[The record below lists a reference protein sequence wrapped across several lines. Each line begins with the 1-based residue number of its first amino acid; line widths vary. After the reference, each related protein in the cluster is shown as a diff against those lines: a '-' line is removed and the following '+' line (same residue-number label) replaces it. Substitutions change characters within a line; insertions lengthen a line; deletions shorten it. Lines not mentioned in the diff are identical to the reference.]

1 MKTSWQRIILV
12 VFAALNIA
20 ACTTGNPN
28 SKAVMLL
35 LDTSGTYTTEL
46 GHAQRIVNYLL
57 GTLEA
62 GDSFAIARIN
72 SESFSEKNIIVRATF
87 DSRPSTT
94 NAQKR
99 TVLDTTQQFINA
111 TSRGSANTDIT
122 GGVLQAL
129 EYVRESN
136 AAQKIVLLFSDL
148 QEDLQKRQ
156 IREFPIDFNGV
167 RVIAVNVTKLRSD
180 NIDPRDFQQRQ
191 DYWKQRVEAGGGQWQ
206 VVNELERLQSVL
218 L

>member
-1 MKTSWQRIILV
+1 MKISPAWIAA
-12 VFAALNIA
+12 FAALTIV
-20 ACTTGNPN
+20 ACTSGNPH

-46 GHAQRIVNYLL
+46 GQAQRIVNYLL

-62 GDSFAIARIN
+62 GDSFAMAKIN
-72 SESFSEKNIIVRATF
+72 SESFTEKNIIVRATF

-99 TVLDTTQQFINA
+99 TVLDTTQQFID
-111 TSRGSANTDIT
+111 TTVKGSAHTDIT
-122 GGVLQAL
+122 GGLLQAL
-129 EYVRESN
+129 EYVHETN

-148 QEDLQKRQ
+148 QEDLEKRQ
-156 IREFPIDFNGV
+156 IRQFPIDFNGV
-167 RVIAVNVTKLRSD
+167 RVIAVNVTKLHSD
-180 NIDPRDFQQRQ
+180 NIDPRDFQERQ
-191 DYWKQRVEAGGGQWQ
+191 DYWKARVESGGGQWQ
-206 VVNELERLQSVL
+206 VVNDLERLQSAL

>member
-1 MKTSWQRIILV
+1 MKTSWQWMAA
-12 VFAALNIA
+12 FAALTIA
-20 ACTTGNPN
+20 ACTSGNPN
-28 SKAVMLL
+28 SKAVVLL

-62 GDSFAIARIN
+62 GDSFAVARIN
-72 SESFSEKNIIVRATF
+72 SESFTEKNIIVHATF

-99 TVLDTTQQFINA
+99 TVLDTTQQFIEA
-111 TSRGSANTDIT
+111 TAKGSAYTDIT

-129 EYVRESN
+129 EYVREAN

-180 NIDPRDFQQRQ
+180 NIDPRDFQERQ
-191 DYWKQRVEAGGGQWQ
+191 DYWKQRVISGGGQWQ
-206 VVNELERLQSVL
+206 VINDLERLQSAL

>member
-1 MKTSWQRIILV
+1 MKTSWQWIAAFV
-12 VFAALNIA
+12 ALNLA
-20 ACTTGNPN
+20 ACTSGNPN
-28 SKAVMLL
+28 SKAVVLL

-46 GHAQRIVNYLL
+46 GQAQRIVNYLL

-62 GDSFAIARIN
+62 GDSFAVARIN
-72 SESFSEKNIIVRATF
+72 SESFTEKNIIVRATF

-99 TVLDTTQQFINA
+99 TVLDTTQQFIDA
-111 TSRGSANTDIT
+111 TAKGSANTDIT

-129 EYVRESN
+129 EYVRETN
-136 AAQKIVLLFSDL
+136 AAQKVLLLFSDL
-148 QEDLQKRQ
+148 QEDLEKRQ

-167 RVIAVNVTKLRSD
+167 RVIAVNVTKLHSD
-180 NIDPRDFQQRQ
+180 NIDPRDYQERQ
-191 DYWKQRVEAGGGQWQ
+191 DYWKQRVETGGGQWQ
-206 VVNELERLQSVL
+206 VVNDLERLQSAL

>member
-1 MKTSWQRIILV
+1 MNRNWRWIMAC
-12 VFAALNIA
+12 AALINFS
-20 ACTTGNPN
+20 ACTGSNPN

-46 GHAQRIVNYLL
+46 DQAQRIVNYLL

-62 GDSFAIARIN
+62 GDSLGVAQIN
-72 SESFSEKNIIVRATF
+72 SESFTEKNIIVRATF
-87 DSRPSTT
+87 DNRPSET

-99 TVLDTTQQFINA
+99 ALLDTTQKFINEV
-111 TSRGSANTDIT
+111 TQGSANTDIT

-129 EYVRESN
+129 EYVREVNS
-136 AAQKIVLLFSDL
+136 AQKVVLLFSDL

-156 IREFPIDFNGV
+156 IRDFPIDFKGV
-167 RVIAVNVTKLRSD
+167 RVIALNVTKLRSD
-180 NIDPRDFQQRQ
+180 NIDPRNYQERQ
-191 DYWKQRVEAGGGQWQ
+191 NYWKQRVESGGGQWQ
-206 VVNELERLQSVL
+206 VVNELERVPSAL

>member
-1 MKTSWQRIILV
+1 MKISPVWIAA
-12 VFAALNIA
+12 FAALNIA
-20 ACTTGNPN
+20 ACTSGNPH

-46 GHAQRIVNYLL
+46 GQAQRIVNYLL

-62 GDSFAIARIN
+62 GDSFAMAKIN
-72 SESFSEKNIIVRATF
+72 SESFTEKNIIVRATF

-99 TVLDTTQQFINA
+99 TVLDTTQQFID
-111 TSRGSANTDIT
+111 TTVKGSAHTDIT
-122 GGVLQAL
+122 GGLLQAL
-129 EYVRESN
+129 EYVHETN

-148 QEDLQKRQ
+148 QEDLEKRQ
-156 IREFPIDFNGV
+156 IRQFPIDFNGV
-167 RVIAVNVTKLRSD
+167 RVIAVNVTKLRTD
-180 NIDPRDFQQRQ
+180 NIDPRDFQERQ
-191 DYWKQRVEAGGGQWQ
+191 DYWKARVESGGGQWQ
-206 VVNELERLQSVL
+206 VVNDLERLQSAL

>member
-1 MKTSWQRIILV
+1 MKSSRQWI
-12 VFAALNIA
+12 AALA
-20 ACTTGNPN
+20 VLQLTACTSGNPN
-28 SKAVMLL
+28 SKAVVLL

-46 GHAQRIVNYLL
+46 GQAQRIVNYLL

-62 GDSFAIARIN
+62 GDSFAVARIN
-72 SESFSEKNIIVRATF
+72 SESFTEKNIIVRATF

-99 TVLDTTQQFINA
+99 SVLDTTQQFIEGTA
-111 TSRGSANTDIT
+111 KGSANTDIT

-129 EYVRESN
+129 EYVREAN
-136 AAQKIVLLFSDL
+136 ATQKILLLFSDL

-167 RVIAVNVTKLRSD
+167 RVIAVNVTKLSSD
-180 NIDPRDFQQRQ
+180 NIDPRNYRDRQ
-191 DYWKQRVEAGGGQWQ
+191 NYWKQRVESGGGQWQ
-206 VVNELERLQSVL
+206 VVNDLERLQSAL

>member
-1 MKTSWQRIILV
+1 MKTFLRSIMAWV
-12 VFAALNIA
+12 VLTTIA
-20 ACTTGNPN
+20 ACTGSNPN

-46 GHAQRIVNYLL
+46 GQAQRIVNYLL
-57 GTLEA
+57 GTLDA
-62 GDSFAIARIN
+62 GDSFGVAQIN

-87 DSRPSTT
+87 DNRPSTT

-99 TVLDTTQQFINA
+99 TVLETTQKFIEQTA
-111 TSRGSANTDIT
+111 QGSANTDIT

-129 EYVRESN
+129 EYVREVN
-136 AAQKIVLLFSDL
+136 ASQKVVLLFSDL

-156 IREFPIDFNGV
+156 FREFPIDFNGV

-180 NIDPRDFQQRQ
+180 NIDPRDYQERQ
-191 DYWKQRVEAGGGQWQ
+191 DYWKERVESGGGQWQ
-206 VVNELERLQSVL
+206 VINELERLQFAL

>member
-1 MKTSWQRIILV
+1 MKTSWQWIAAFV
-12 VFAALNIA
+12 ALNLV
-20 ACTTGNPN
+20 ACTSGNPN
-28 SKAVMLL
+28 SKAVVLL

-46 GHAQRIVNYLL
+46 GQAQRIVNYLL

-62 GDSFAIARIN
+62 GDSFAVARIN
-72 SESFSEKNIIVRATF
+72 SESFTEKNIIVRATF

-99 TVLDTTQQFINA
+99 TVLDTTQQFIDA
-111 TSRGSANTDIT
+111 AAKGSANTDIT

-129 EYVRESN
+129 EYVREAN
-136 AAQKIVLLFSDL
+136 AAQKILLLFSDL
-148 QEDLQKRQ
+148 QEDLEKRQ

-180 NIDPRDFQQRQ
+180 NIDPRDYQERQ
-191 DYWKQRVEAGGGQWQ
+191 DYWKQRVETGGGQWQ
-206 VVNELERLQSVL
+206 VVNDLERLQSAL

>member
-1 MKTSWQRIILV
+1 MNTFRQWI
-12 VFAALNIA
+12 AALTVLILA
-20 ACTTGNPN
+20 ACTSGNPN
-28 SKAVMLL
+28 SKAVVLL

-46 GHAQRIVNYLL
+46 GQAQRIVNYLL

-62 GDSFAIARIN
+62 GDSFAVARIN
-72 SESFSEKNIIVRATF
+72 SESFTEKNIVVRATF
-87 DSRPSTT
+87 DSRPSTS

-99 TVLDTTQQFINA
+99 SVLDATQQFIDA
-111 TSRGSANTDIT
+111 TTKGSANTDIT

-129 EYVRESN
+129 EYIRETN
-136 AAQKIVLLFSDL
+136 AAQKVLLLFSDL

-156 IREFPIDFNGV
+156 IREFPIDFKGV

-180 NIDPRDFQQRQ
+180 NIDPRDYQERQ
-191 DYWKQRVEAGGGQWQ
+191 DYWKHRVESGGGQWQ
-206 VVNELERLQSVL
+206 VVNELERLQSAL

>member
-12 VFAALNIA
+12 GLAALNIA
-20 ACTTGNPN
+20 ACTSGNPN

-129 EYVRESN
+129 EYVREAN
-136 AAQKIVLLFSDL
+136 ATQKIVLLFSDL

-191 DYWKQRVEAGGGQWQ
+191 DYWKQRVESGGGLWQ

>member
-1 MKTSWQRIILV
+1 MKTSWKWIA
-12 VFAALNIA
+12 VFAALNLV
-20 ACTTGNPN
+20 ACTSGNPN
-28 SKAVMLL
+28 SKAVILL

-46 GHAQRIVNYLL
+46 GQAQRVVNYLL

-72 SESFSEKNIIVRATF
+72 SESFTEKNIIVRATF
-87 DSRPSTT
+87 DVRPSTT

-99 TVLDTTQQFINA
+99 TVLDTMQKFMDEA
-111 TSRGSANTDIT
+111 AKGSANTDIT

-129 EYVRESN
+129 EYVRETN
-136 AAQKIVLLFSDL
+136 AAQKIVLLFTDL

-180 NIDPRDFQQRQ
+180 NIDPRNFQERQ
-191 DYWKQRVEAGGGQWQ
+191 DYWKHRVESGGGQWQ
-206 VVNELERLQSVL
+206 VVNDLERLQSAL